1 MKFNNQI
8 GMLFTYWSMG
18 LASTEH
24 ALNSKAVK
32 DFIRKDKTKF
42 DLILSEQF
50 FQESMLMFA
59 HKYKAPIVTLS
70 EFIRD
75 N

>member
-1 MKFNNQI
+1 MKFNNQMD
-8 GMLFTYWSMG
+8 MLFTYWSMG

-24 ALNSKAVK
+24 ALKSKAVQ
-32 DFIRKDKTKF
+32 DFIKNDHTKF